1 MHREAGTHSIPA
13 TAFDFALV
21 REVLNDGTRELRG
34 CSIDIVP
41 GGGFNIH
48 RLVKHDPQASDS
60 CSRESSKVENHSIF
74 HGLIFPVNR

>member
-1 MHREAGTHSIPA
+1 MEAGTHSIPA

-34 CSIDIVP
+34 CSVYVT
-41 GGGFNIH
+41 GRSFNIH
-48 RLVKHDPQASDS
+48 RLVQHDPQASDC